1 MNNVNL
7 TGRITKDPE
16 LHETE
21 KMQVVNFT
29 LAVNREFSKEKEADF
44 IPCVAYNNSATFMSN
59 YIRKGDMI
67 EVQGRIQIR
76 NYQSKNGET
85 IYVTEVVSSRVGLLA
100 KNHPQVSSNPQPR
113 TITHTHTTEEII
125 TVPDNIADDD
135 LPF

>member
-1 MNNVNL
+1 MNDVNL

-44 IPCVAYNNSATFMSN
+44 VPCVTFNHSATYLAN
-59 YIRKGDMI
+59 YVKKGDML
-67 EVQGRIQIR
+67 EVQGRIQTR
-76 NYQSKNGET
+76 SYQSKNGDT
-85 IYVTEVVSSRVGLLA
+85 IYVTEVVASRVGLLVRA
-100 KNHPQVSSNPQPR
+100 NVQAPQESQTPCAP
-113 TITHTHTTEEII
+113 THTHTIEE
-125 TVPDNIADDD
+125 TVNIPDDD